1 MAVDYMGA
9 AWGWACVR
17 DEHLRALRVNIEYS
31 RTVNSVSIF
40 QTVLHAPSSRHVS
53 RIHTHTHIPQ
63 VLCSGS
69 LEKILLKQS
78 QRDFFI
84 VGLIRAFNVLI
95 GM

>member
-1 MAVDYMGA
+1 MSAFLKLCSMHQVQGMFPG
-9 AWGWACVR
+9 
-17 DEHLRALRVNIEYS
+17 
-31 RTVNSVSIF
+31 F
-40 QTVLHAPSSRHVS
+40 
-53 RIHTHTHIPQ
+53 THTHIPQ